1 MSQNCDGPGAPS
13 SIFHPQSPPLPPTP
27 PLRGGGQPAQPR
39 TAPEPAIAPL
49 YKGGARGDEPLAL
62 GSDKK
67 LSGLQSWHP
76 VSPLCTPTSTG
87 TGCFGPAAARG
98 DDH

>member
-1 MSQNCDGPGAPS
+1 VPWRYVTELRRPGCPFCDRARA
-13 SIFHPQSPPLPPTP
+13 IA
-27 PLRGGGQPAQPR
+27 PLRGGGDAAQYL
-39 TAPEPAIAPL
+39 TASEPAIAPL

-76 VSPLCTPTSTG
+76 VSPL
-87 TGCFGPAAARG
+87 
-98 DDH
+98 